1 MSRMTDRQTA
11 MAHYFGER
19 LIERRHELGMTRQA
33 LADKAD
39 ISLTNVR
46 NYEKGYVQPTAY
58 PIYALANV
66 LGVTTDWLLGMRGAH
81 DGK

>member
-1 MSRMTDRQTA
+1 MSRMPDRQTA

-19 LIERRHELGMTRQA
+19 LIERRHELGLTRRDVA
-33 LADKAD
+33 RKAD
-39 ISLTNVR
+39 ISETNLR
-46 NYEKGYVQPTAY
+46 NYEKGYAQPTAY